1 MVGAKVIP
9 LRRGEL
15 VEGPSL
21 AEEARDGELVDRAR
35 KGDRWAAGKL
45 FERHHQQIYNLAFWM
60 CSGSVEDAKDITQE
74 AFLRAFKNL
83 RGFRGDSSFYTWLCR
98 IAINICLDNRRKTG
112 RWRNLISFFSERSL
126 SSRED
131 QDSETGEGLGH
142 SNDPSPLEN
151 LENKEFKDAMK
162 KEFMALPE
170 KQRLVFYL
178 KVYQEMS
185 VREISEVTGLAQ
197 GTVKTHLFRA
207 MKAMRGSLNKWV
219 RP

>member
-98 IAINICLDNRRKTG
+98 IAINICLDNRRKSLKKITQS
-112 RWRNLISFFSERSL
+112 RQRSTALTNQNHPRSL
-126 SSRED
+126 NRK
-131 QDSETGEGLGH
+131 
-142 SNDPSPLEN
+142 PSQHPAGIQMD
-151 LENKEFKDAMK
+151 KPTA
-162 KEFMALPE
+162 
-170 KQRLVFYL
+170 
-178 KVYQEMS
+178 
-185 VREISEVTGLAQ
+185 
-197 GTVKTHLFRA
+197 
-207 MKAMRGSLNKWV
+207 RGA
-219 RP
+219 